1 MDRTEDQETDEPTV
15 DPLAKEE
22 NRMVQQRRLEQIN
35 VRIKYMPDVLKNA
48 IKEKISAIDLGDT
61 DEDTD

>member
-22 NRMVQQRRLEQIN
+22 SRMVQQRRLEQIN